1 MSFLLATTNPNKIKE
16 ILKIAP
22 EIPLLDVSR
31 FTSQWEVEETGETF
45 EENAMLKA
53 ETAAL
58 YFGMTTIADD
68 SGLEVIAM
76 DHFPG
81 IQSARFM
88 INATYEEKMT
98 YILNRMTPYQ
108 SSGER
113 AARFRTIVAF
123 YDPLRNRKAYF
134 EGIVEGT
141 LAFSI
146 KGRSG
151 FGYDPIFIPK
161 GFENTFGE
169 LPEEIKNTFSH
180 RARAVKKLYSWMK
193 KQGHYLPA

>member
-1 MSFLLATTNPNKIKE
+1 MSFLLATTNHNKIKE
-16 ILKIAP
+16 ILKIVP
-22 EIPLLDVSR
+22 DIPLLDISR
-31 FTSQWEVEETGETF
+31 FTSLWEVEETGETF

-53 ETAAL
+53 QTAAL
-58 YFGMTTIADD
+58 YFGMTAIADD

-108 SSGER
+108 SPEER

-134 EGIVEGT
+134 EGIVEGA

-161 GFENTFGE
+161 GFDNTFGE

-180 RARAVKKLYSWMK
+180 RARAMKKLYSWMK
-193 KQGHYLPA
+193 KQGHYLPV